1 MSYCVGLVLDA
12 GMVFASDSRT
22 HAGVDQVSSFRKLK
36 VFESQRDR
44 MIVILSSGNLAITQ
58 SAINHL
64 ENQGRRSDGGPTLWN
79 AQSLFE
85 IATLLGDSLRQ
96 VRQRD
101 VSHLTQ
107 SNVDASASFI
117 LGGQVQG
124 ERQRLF
130 LIYSEG
136 NFIEATAE
144 TPFFQIGET
153 KYGRPI
159 IDRVIKPSTNLVEA
173 AKCLL
178 VSFDSTMRSNISVG
192 LPIDMLVYR
201 NGSLHVGMQQRI
213 MENDPYFSMIHT
225 QWGEGL
231 RSLFA
236 QLPDPNWDFMQ
247 LSQGVANRAGHG
259 D

>member
-1 MSYCVGLVLDA
+1 MTYCVGLILDA

-22 HAGVDQVSSFRKLK
+22 NAGVDQVSSFRKMK
-36 VFESQRDR
+36 VFEREGDR
-44 MIVILSSGNLAITQ
+44 VVVIMSSGNLAITQ
-58 SAINHL
+58 SAVNHL
-64 ENQGRRSDGGPTLWN
+64 ENQGRRTDGGPTIWN

-85 IATLLGDSLRQ
+85 IATLLGDCLRQ

-101 VSHLTQ
+101 VSHLSQ
-107 SNVDASASFI
+107 SNVDSSASFV
-117 LGGQVQG
+117 LGGQVNG

-136 NFIEATAE
+136 NFIEATTE

-192 LPIDMLVYR
+192 LPIDVLVYR
-201 NGSLHVGMQQRI
+201 NDSLRAGMKRRI
-213 MENDPYFSMIHT
+213 LENDPYFGMIHT

-236 QLPDPNWDFMQ
+236 QLPDPAWDFAQ
-247 LSQGVANRAGHG
+247 L
-259 D
+259 

>member
-1 MSYCVGLVLDA
+1 MTYCVGLMLDT

-22 HAGVDQVSSFRKLK
+22 NAGVDHVSSFRKMK
-36 VFESQRDR
+36 VFEIQGNR

-64 ENQGRRSDGGPTLWN
+64 ENQGRRNDGGPTIWN

-101 VSHLTQ
+101 VAHLTQ
-107 SNVDASASFI
+107 SNVDASATFI
-117 LGGQVQG
+117 LGGQVGG
-124 ERQRLF
+124 EQQRLF

-159 IDRVIKPSTNLVEA
+159 IDRVVKPATNLVEA

-192 LPIDMLVYR
+192 FPIDILVYR
-201 NGSLHVGMQQRI
+201 NNSLQIGMQQQI
-213 MENDPYFSMIHT
+213 LENDPYFGMIHT

-231 RSLFA
+231 RRLFG
-236 QLPDPNWDFMQ
+236 QLPDPNWDF
-247 LSQGVANRAGHG
+247 LRL
-259 D
+259 

>member
-1 MSYCVGLVLDA
+1 MTYCVGLLLDA

-22 HAGVDQVSSFRKLK
+22 NAGVDQVSSFRKMR
-36 VFESQRDR
+36 VFQREGDR
-44 MIVILSSGNLAITQ
+44 MIVIMSSGNLAITQ
-58 SAINHL
+58 SAVNYL
-64 ENQGRRSDGGPTLWN
+64 ENQARRTDGGATIWN
-79 AQSLFE
+79 VQSLFE
-85 IATLLGDSLRQ
+85 IATLLGDCLRQ

-101 VSHLTQ
+101 VAFLTQ

-117 LGGQVQG
+117 IGGQVQG

-136 NFIEATAE
+136 NFIEAAAE

-159 IDRVIKPSTNLVEA
+159 IDRVVKPTTSLVEA

-192 LPIDMLVYR
+192 LPLDLLVYG
-201 NGSLHVGMQQRI
+201 NDSLRVGMQRRI
-213 MENDPYFSMIHT
+213 TEDDPYFSMIHT
-225 QWGEGL
+225 KWGEGL

-236 QLPDPNWDFMQ
+236 QLPDPNWDFTQ
-247 LSQGVANRAGHG
+247 W
-259 D
+259 

>member
-1 MSYCVGLVLDA
+1 MTYCVGLVLNA

-22 HAGVDQVSSFRKLK
+22 NAGVDHVSSFRKMK
-36 VFESQRDR
+36 VFEREGDR
-44 MIVILSSGNLAITQ
+44 MIVVLSSGNLAITQ
-58 SAINHL
+58 SAVNQL
-64 ENQGRRSDGGPTLWN
+64 ENQGRRTDGGPTIWN

-85 IATLLGDSLRQ
+85 IATLLGDCLRQ

-101 VSHLTQ
+101 VGYLSQ
-107 SNVDASASFI
+107 SNIDSGASFV

-159 IDRVIKPSTNLVEA
+159 IDRVIKPTTNLVEA

-192 LPIDMLVYR
+192 LPIDVLVYR
-201 NGSLHVGMQQRI
+201 NESLRAGMQRRI
-213 MENDPYFSMIHT
+213 LENDPYFGMIHT

-236 QLPDPNWDFMQ
+236 QLPDPNWDFAK
-247 LSQGVANRAGHG
+247 L
-259 D
+259 

>member
-1 MSYCVGLVLDA
+1 MTYCVGLVLDA

-22 HAGVDQVSSFRKLK
+22 NAGVDQVSSFRKMK
-36 VFESQRDR
+36 VFDR
-44 MIVILSSGNLAITQ
+44 PGDRVIVILSSGNLSITQ
-58 SAINHL
+58 SAINLL
-64 ENQGRRSDGGPTLWN
+64 ENQSWRTDGGPTIWTAL
-79 AQSLFE
+79 SLFE
-85 IATLLGDSLRQ
+85 IATMLGDCLRQ

-101 VSHLTQ
+101 VAYLTQ
-107 SNVDASASFI
+107 SNVDSSATFI

-130 LIYSEG
+130 LVYSEG
-136 NFIEATAE
+136 NFIEATNE

-159 IDRVIKPSTNLVEA
+159 IDRVVKPTTNLVEA
-173 AKCLL
+173 AKCVL

-192 LPIDMLVYR
+192 LPIDLLVLH
-201 NGSLHVGMQQRI
+201 NGSLRTGIQRRI
-213 MENDPYFSMIHT
+213 LENDPYFGMIHA

-236 QLPDPNWDFMQ
+236 KLPDPNWEF
-247 LSQGVANRAGHG
+247 
-259 D
+259 

>member
-1 MSYCVGLVLDA
+1 MTYCVGLVLNA

-22 HAGVDQVSSFRKLK
+22 NAGVDHVSSFRKMK
-36 VFESQRDR
+36 VFEREGDR
-44 MIVILSSGNLAITQ
+44 MIVVLSSGNLAITQ
-58 SAINHL
+58 SAVNQL
-64 ENQGRRSDGGPTLWN
+64 ENQGRRTDGGPTIWN

-85 IATLLGDSLRQ
+85 IATLLGDCLRQ

-101 VSHLTQ
+101 VGYLSQ
-107 SNVDASASFI
+107 SNIDSGASFV

-159 IDRVIKPSTNLVEA
+159 IDRVIKPTTNLVEA

-192 LPIDMLVYR
+192 LPIDVLVYR
-201 NGSLHVGMQQRI
+201 NESLRAGMQRRI
-213 MENDPYFSMIHT
+213 LENDPYFGMIHT

-236 QLPDPNWDFMQ
+236 QLPDPNWDFGK
-247 LSQGVANRAGHG
+247 L
-259 D
+259 